1 MNRLSAR
8 SPLAAGLFL
17 SLLLLRPLAAAPKL
31 DAASEEFYRMA
42 RHFMTRDEDKRFR
55 NLATPELR
63 REFIIAFWELRD
75 PDPNTAENEFRDEL
89 EVRFEFVNRY
99 LREGNRPGWDTARGM
114 IYLVLGPP
122 DIMTAG
128 STPYPSASPYNRDS
142 RSDTTAGVIVW
153 PYPMLSINVVFADRQ
168 GFGIYELDMARTSP
182 RLLMLLKAGKTR
194 FIRDGAKSTEAPFL
208 AFKADID
215 AARGTVRVVI
225 AARELRYEIDPDGS
239 YSARVQMA
247 ANVYQDDGRIAT
259 RKEERR
265 VTLGPPGQEKEK
277 LELEWAI
284 PLAPGRNQVDLLI
297 SDQVSGRSNRLF
309 LAVKK
314 K

>member
-1 MNRLSAR
+1 MKRLA
-8 SPLAAGLFL
+8 PLACAALLLGLA
-17 SLLLLRPLAAAPKL
+17 LLRPVAAAPKL
-31 DAASEEFYRMA
+31 DADSEEFYRMA
-42 RHFMTRDEDKRFR
+42 RYFMTRDEEKRFR

-63 REFIIAFWELRD
+63 REFIDAFWEIRD
-75 PDPNTAENEFRDEL
+75 PDPLTTENEFRDEL
-89 EVRFEFVNRY
+89 EERFEFVGRY

-122 DIMTAG
+122 DTMTAG

-142 RSDTTAGVIVW
+142 ASDTTSGVIVW
-153 PYPMLSINVVFADRQ
+153 PYPLLSVNVVFVDRQ
-168 GFGIYELDMARTSP
+168 GFGIYELDMLRTSP
-182 RLLMLLKAGKTR
+182 RLLALLKAGKTR
-194 FIRDGAKSTEAPFL
+194 FIRDGAKSADEPFL
-208 AFKADID
+208 PFKADVD
-215 AARGTVRVVI
+215 AARGVVRVVL

-239 YSARVQMA
+239 YYARVQMA
-247 ANVYQDDGRIAT
+247 ANVYHSDGRIVS
-259 RKEERR
+259 RKEEQR
-265 VTLGPPGQEKEK
+265 VALGVPGQEKEK

-284 PLAPGRNQVDLLI
+284 PLAPGRNQVDLLV